1 MAGRLEEK
9 VAIVTGAGSGIG
21 AGIAKLFAK
30 EGAKV
35 VLADWHPENAEKVA
49 SEIRAAAGQAV
60 AVKCDVSDAKDA
72 EALIAAALAQ
82 FKKIDILVNNAG
94 VYVPDSV
101 ERVSEAEWDKV
112 MSVDLKGVML
122 CSKYAIPH
130 MRKQGKGKIINIA
143 SIAGVVGFAQ
153 SAAYCAAKGGVI
165 LLTREMALDY
175 AKDRINVNA
184 ICPGVIVTAM
194 TEDMRRDKQTADG
207 LMQQTPLGRFG
218 QPEDI
223 AYAALYLA
231 NDESDFV
238 TGTALVVD
246 GGWTI
251 K

>member
-21 AGIAKLFAK
+21 AGITKLFAK

-143 SIAGVVGFAQ
+143 SIAGEVGLAQ

-165 LLTREMALDY
+165 LLTKEMALDY

>member
-21 AGIAKLFAK
+21 AGITKLFAK

-72 EALIAAALAQ
+72 EALIAAALAH

-94 VYVPDSV
+94 IYVADSV
-101 ERVSEAEWDKV
+101 EKVSEAEWDKL

-143 SIAGVVGFAQ
+143 SIAGEVGLAQ

-194 TEDMRRDKQTADG
+194 TEDMMRDKQTADG

-251 K
+251 G

>member
-1 MAGRLEEK
+1 VAGRLEEK

-143 SIAGVVGFAQ
+143 SIAGEVGLAQ

-165 LLTREMALDY
+165 LLTKEMALDY

-231 NDESDFV
+231 SDESDFV

-251 K
+251 G

>member
-143 SIAGVVGFAQ
+143 SIAGEVGLAQ

-165 LLTREMALDY
+165 LLTKEMALDY